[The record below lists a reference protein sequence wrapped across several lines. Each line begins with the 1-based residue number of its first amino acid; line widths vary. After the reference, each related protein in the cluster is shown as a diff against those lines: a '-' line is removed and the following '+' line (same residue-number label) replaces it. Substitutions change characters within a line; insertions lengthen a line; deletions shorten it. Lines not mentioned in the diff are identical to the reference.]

1 MIEDLYYLFQ
11 GINSIELA
19 SDAIAYL
26 QKRFYADFP
35 KVQYT

>member
-1 MIEDLYYLFQ
+1 MIEDLCFLFQ

-35 KVQYT
+35 KV